1 MSPQPSNRTALLE
14 GALRCLARMP
24 VDQVS
29 ARAVA
34 AESGAN
40 LASIGYHFGSKDGL
54 VTAAVVAG
62 LDRWLDEI
70 AARASDV
77 RTGADPADRFRRA
90 VDAADASRSEH
101 DGLARAYVVALG
113 RAQYDPVVA
122 ERLIDGFR
130 RTRPAVASVL
140 GLGADDIGVDAGAL
154 MHAMFTG
161 LLVQSL
167 LDEELALS
175 GDRIADALQR
185 ITDTLAGQGN

>member
-40 LASIGYHFGSKDGL
+40 LASIGYHFGSKDAL

-70 AARASDV
+70 AARASVV
-77 RTGADPADRFRRA
+77 RAGADPADRFRRA
-90 VDAADASRSEH
+90 VDAADASRGEH
-101 DGLARAYVVALG
+101 EGLARAYVVALG
-113 RAQYDPVVA
+113 RAQHDPVVA

-167 LDEELALS
+167 LDEDLALS

-185 ITDTLAGQGN
+185 IADALAGQGN